1 MTALLSVLSWLFN
14 NPTILAIAGAVFGA
28 LGYGWQQRR
37 AGAKAEKAKQAERE
51 AKAREAA
58 DKIDRQIDAMHPD
71 AVKKE
76 LGKWSR

>member
-1 MTALLSVLSWLFN
+1 MTALLAWLVT
-14 NPTILAIAGAVFGA
+14 NPTILAIIGGILTVFGI
-28 LGYGWQQRR
+28 GWQQRR

-58 DKIDRQIDAMHPD
+58 DRIDRQIDAMHPE